1 MKQVTKIN
9 GQRIII
15 TTNAKGRVT
24 TKPAPYLEED
34 LQAAQVKAMRA
45 MPEYGRLFEF
55 AGDMNSEKRGHKA
68 KTKALK
74 TGLQSGEADI
84 RLYFSGGHLRMVENK
99 VGNAPLTASQK
110 ARHPRLDKLGHHV
123 TVLRAD
129 TPKDAARQ
137 MVALVRGWIEEL
149 NLKEKT

>member
-1 MKQVTKIN
+1 MKQTTRIN

-45 MPEYGRLFEF
+45 MPEYGKLFEF
-55 AGDMNSEKRGHKA
+55 AAGLEASRRGPKARTMALRTGMQAGNPDMSIYLAN
-68 KTKALK
+68 
-74 TGLQSGEADI
+74 
-84 RLYFSGGHLRMVENK
+84 GHLRMVENK

-123 TVLRAD
+123 TVLRA
-129 TPKDAARQ
+129 TSPEDAASQ

-149 NLKEKT
+149 NLKDKP